1 MCPTRFV
8 APFTSFAKLARCRNR
23 RNEIALRLEIRKKS
37 GKPRGGSP
45 RAAYVVIV
53 ERGH

>member
-1 MCPTRFV
+1 VSDEICRTFHFV
-8 APFTSFAKLARCRNR
+8 RQLARCRNR